1 MFLGRVGVAL
11 ALFGLCT
18 VGAFATVQN
27 VLNYGAKGDGTTDDT
42 TAIKRA
48 IAALQPGDT
57 LLLPCTTS
65 NTYLISSQLTI
76 NVTDITV
83 DGSSCAVIKDTYSNT
98 GTPQGKIMVIGGNG
112 TSIEATYGP
121 AVALSA
127 TASELST
134 SFTTQTSLGVN
145 PGDYVYICQ
154 GGTDGSAAV
163 GQSCP
168 PSAANGI
175 CDPDGCRGEVLKV
188 ASVSGNTVTATTA
201 LHDTYDPVANSAV
214 AQKIQAP
221 LTGITVKNMTL
232 DGNGTN
238 AYGLVLAGVAY
249 STVSCVTARNVQG
262 AAVTG
267 GGDFD
272 VAWINITVTGAGS
285 EDCGA
290 AADFEQ
296 QGGLSVSGLAIS
308 QENTQQ
314 ASGSGTCYIN
324 AGAFGF
330 SLSGSADSRIAN
342 LSVDATGAYG
352 RPFKTTAAR
361 WNTLNSIT
369 VQNGSQVN
377 DNGVSVQYYSS
388 HNTFNNCVVANN
400 GTSRTGTG
408 NAGVNLFGNYNQY
421 DVFNGCTVAANGN
434 IQFYDSYSDRLG
446 LGTDSNNAIVGGT
459 YKSGNIQFDDSYS
472 DRLGLGTDSNDA
484 IVGGTYKSNSPCAN
498 NPPAAYAVIVLEA
511 PYDTV
516 SGSSVCGPATY
527 GIGMA
532 GPRGGG
538 YSAPGAPNACINN
551 NVLVGGTGLTNGIYA
566 NPAVASTDVG
576 SGNQTNSY
584 SSNLTAGT
592 CTEP

>member
-1 MFLGRVGVAL
+1 M
-11 ALFGLCT
+11 
-18 VGAFATVQN
+18 
-27 VLNYGAKGDGTTDDT
+27 
-42 TAIKRA
+42 
-48 IAALQPGDT
+48 
-57 LLLPCTTS
+57 
-65 NTYLISSQLTI
+65 
-76 NVTDITV
+76 
-83 DGSSCAVIKDTYSNT
+83 
-98 GTPQGKIMVIGGNG
+98 
-112 TSIEATYGP
+112 
-121 AVALSA
+121 
-127 TASELST
+127 
-134 SFTTQTSLGVN
+134 
-145 PGDYVYICQ
+145 
-154 GGTDGSAAV
+154 
-163 GQSCP
+163 
-168 PSAANGI
+168 
-175 CDPDGCRGEVLKV
+175 
-188 ASVSGNTVTATTA
+188 
-201 LHDTYDPVANSAV
+201 
-214 AQKIQAP
+214 
-221 LTGITVKNMTL
+221 
-232 DGNGTN
+232 
-238 AYGLVLAGVAY
+238 
-249 STVSCVTARNVQG
+249 
-262 AAVTG
+262 
-267 GGDFD
+267 
-272 VAWINITVTGAGS
+272 AWINITVTGAGS

-421 DVFNGCTVAANGN
+421 DVFNGCTVTANGN

-446 LGTDSNNAIVGGT
+446 LGTDSNN
-459 YKSGNIQFDDSYS
+459 
-472 DRLGLGTDSNDA
+472 A

-584 SSNLTAGT
+584 SSNLTVGT
-592 CTEP
+592 CTAP